1 MGEIVPKSFTLQHPE
16 RVALLAAG
24 PISAF
29 HAIFRPFIWV
39 LVRSSAAVL
48 RWFGV
53 TAGSGLALVH
63 SEEELKMLVT
73 ASREKGVLEEEEQEM
88 LHKVFEFAD
97 KDAVDVMVPR
107 PDVVARAASTC
118 PVPEMLRLVLA
129 HPFTRYPVY
138 EGELDDIVGVLH
150 VRDLFSALHERGL
163 QSLDVRSILRDA
175 IMVPETKPLDELLAE
190 FQRTSNHLAIVV
202 DEYGSV
208 EGLVTLEDLLEEIV
222 GEIGDEF
229 DLPDAGVRCASAA
242 AGCGSAARSRST
254 SSTSASASTCPTT
267 TTTRSAGSSSASSG
281 ACRRWAT
288 RVAFDGARF
297 EVSATDGP
305 RIREVDVTLHAPAR
319 RRPARA
325 GSRTQPARVHRSA
338 GLSPVFS
345 RRSARPVS
353 LFAGHRDVL
362 LGDPP
367 ALWFTQRSVT
377 VSHETAMSGWWSASA
392 AACATRFTNA
402 IEPSKSPQEYAFS
415 SAPSRTSQPCIPATC
430 ACSSDSASTGMTP
443 SSFSATAAGYPAGAV
458 WFRVI
463 SDRERPERHRSRD
476 RGRAPGRGTVDLRPD
491 RAARG
496 ALARRRP

>member
-1 MGEIVPKSFTLQHPE
+1 MTTALELLAVVLIVAANGFFVAAEYGLVTVRRTRLQELDSQGSRSARRVLRLLEAPPRFISSIQLGVTLSSLALGAIGEPVVSGLLKRPLDLLPQSWHTGVADTISVVLAFTILTYFHVVMGEIVPKSFTLGHPE
-16 RVALLAAG
+16 RVALLSAG

-53 TAGSGLALVH
+53 TAGTGLALVH

-73 ASREKGVLEEEEQEM
+73 ASREKGVLEEDEQEM

-107 PDVVARAASTC
+107 PDVVAVRVDL
-118 PVPEMLRLVLA
+118 PVPDMLRLVLA

-163 QSLDVRSILRDA
+163 QNMDVRSILRDA

-229 DLPDAGVRCASAA
+229 DLPDAGVRRL
-242 AGCGSAARSRST
+242 GRGRVRIGGSFPIDDFNERFGKHLPEDDYHT
-254 SSTSASASTCPTT
+254 V
-267 TTTRSAGSSSASSG
+267 GG
-281 ACRRWAT
+281 FVFGELG
-288 RVAFDGARF
+288 RVPKVGDSVSYEDARF

-305 RIREVDVTLHAPAR
+305 RIREVDVTLTAPAAVPPA
-319 RRPARA
+319 RPA
-325 GSRTQPARVHRSA
+325 
-338 GLSPVFS
+338 
-345 RRSARPVS
+345 
-353 LFAGHRDVL
+353 
-362 LGDPP
+362 
-367 ALWFTQRSVT
+367 
-377 VSHETAMSGWWSASA
+377 E
-392 AACATRFTNA
+392 
-402 IEPSKSPQEYAFS
+402 
-415 SAPSRTSQPCIPATC
+415 
-430 ACSSDSASTGMTP
+430 
-443 SSFSATAAGYPAGAV
+443 
-458 WFRVI
+458 
-463 SDRERPERHRSRD
+463 
-476 RGRAPGRGTVDLRPD
+476 
-491 RAARG
+491 
-496 ALARRRP
+496 

>member
-1 MGEIVPKSFTLQHPE
+1 MTTALELLAVVLIVAANGFFVAAEYGLVTVRRTRLQELDSQGSRSARRVLRLLEAPPRFISSIQLGVTLSSLALGAIGEPVVSGLLKRPLDLLPQSWHTGVADTISVVLAFTILTYFHVVMGEIVPKSFTLGHPE
-16 RVALLAAG
+16 RVALLSAG

-53 TAGSGLALVH
+53 TAGTGLALVH

-73 ASREKGVLEEEEQEM
+73 ASREKGVLEEDEQEM

-107 PDVVARAASTC
+107 PDVVAVRVDL
-118 PVPEMLRLVLA
+118 PVPDMLRLVLA

-163 QSLDVRSILRDA
+163 QNMDVRSILRDA

-229 DLPDAGVRCASAA
+229 DLPDAGVRRL
-242 AGCGSAARSRST
+242 GRGRVRIGGSFPIDDFNERFGKHLPEDDYHT
-254 SSTSASASTCPTT
+254 V
-267 TTTRSAGSSSASSG
+267 GG
-281 ACRRWAT
+281 FVFGELG
-288 RVAFDGARF
+288 RVPKVGDSVSFEDARF

-305 RIREVDVTLHAPAR
+305 RIREVDVTLTAPAAVP
-319 RRPARA
+319 PARP
-325 GSRTQPARVHRSA
+325 T
-338 GLSPVFS
+338 
-345 RRSARPVS
+345 
-353 LFAGHRDVL
+353 
-362 LGDPP
+362 
-367 ALWFTQRSVT
+367 
-377 VSHETAMSGWWSASA
+377 E
-392 AACATRFTNA
+392 
-402 IEPSKSPQEYAFS
+402 
-415 SAPSRTSQPCIPATC
+415 
-430 ACSSDSASTGMTP
+430 
-443 SSFSATAAGYPAGAV
+443 
-458 WFRVI
+458 
-463 SDRERPERHRSRD
+463 
-476 RGRAPGRGTVDLRPD
+476 
-491 RAARG
+491 
-496 ALARRRP
+496 